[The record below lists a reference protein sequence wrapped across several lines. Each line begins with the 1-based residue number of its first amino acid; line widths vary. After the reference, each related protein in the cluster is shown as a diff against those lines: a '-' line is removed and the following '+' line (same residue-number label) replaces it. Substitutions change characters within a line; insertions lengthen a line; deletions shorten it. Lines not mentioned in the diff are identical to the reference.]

1 MIERWWARWKRWNRK
16 LKEQEKFLCP
26 HGRVVCGPMIGADAC
41 EGHTGRRG
49 DENLQAWKAWEEAFD
64 RESLALLRQRS
75 HELSQPIHKRPAPA
89 ATMKALGEIR

>member
-1 MIERWWARWKRWNRK
+1 MIKRWWARWKRWNRK

-64 RESLALLRQRS
+64 RESLAQWS
-75 HELSQPIHKRPAPA
+75 
-89 ATMKALGEIR
+89 